1 MLKNRI
7 KLLSLAVAAIILS
20 VSSCK
25 KNDDELPEVEENE
38 LITTVRLKFTNK
50 ANASDVKLFTW
61 KDPDGQGGNNPVI
74 DEIVLA
80 ANSVYKMEIDA
91 ILNEAETPTGNI
103 RGEVA
108 EEADD
113 HLFVFKPA
121 PANIITITITDK
133 DSKNLP
139 VGLASDAVTTATGTG
154 TLQVILRHQ
163 PDSKNGTEAPGST
176 DLDATFNVKVQ

>member
-1 MLKNRI
+1 MLF
-7 KLLSLAVAAIILS
+7 AAAIMVS

-25 KNDDELPEVEENE
+25 KKDVELPEVEENE

-50 ANASDVKLFTW
+50 SNPNNVQVFTW
-61 KDPDGQGGNNPVI
+61 TDLDGQGGTNPVI

-80 ANSVYKMEIDA
+80 PNSEYNLEIDA
-91 ILNEAETPTGNI
+91 ILNEAEKPVGDI
-103 RGEVA
+103 KEEVA

-121 PANIITITITDK
+121 PANIMTVTITDK

-139 VGLASDAVTTATGTG
+139 VGLMSDAVTKDAGSG

-163 PDSKNGTEAPGST
+163 PGNKNGTETPGST